1 MSLAPCESFTGCH
14 YACGL
19 RHHMSFWCDTVRDER
34 IWISIRTTKI
44 INPINIMTELFLPNP
59 DSGFFGTIAHWL
71 GMGFIF
77 SFVLGL
83 PLVAM
88 WSLLLFFPAVFMMI
102 IFD

>member
-1 MSLAPCESFTGCH
+1 
-14 YACGL
+14 
-19 RHHMSFWCDTVRDER
+19 
-34 IWISIRTTKI
+34 
-44 INPINIMTELFLPNP
+44 MTELFLPNP
-59 DSGFFGTIAHWL
+59 DSGFFGTVAHWL